1 MTTVNLIPHLS
12 NEFKCLYEEPFNT
25 DVTIQVGEEGHSKIF
40 HAHWLILCVRS
51 SYFKRELSYD
61 KDDSQE
67 NSPRDCSIPHVIEPI
82 KPETFEKLLRYIYT
96 GIFTI
101 EDDINSNLEIVEGA
115 KTLELNRLMETM
127 QSKLIKEKKETIHHR
142 FVRVSRFASQHK
154 EFEILNDFCKETIE
168 NSPEIIFAAAD
179 FSDIDNETLVELLN
193 RDIDLPEGK
202 IWEHVL
208 RWGVAKKPGLEFDSW
223 NDLEWSHAH
232 GEFVKDILKDCVP
245 LVRFFHMDNDEYIE
259 KVVPLLHLLP
269 YQLWVDLIRYK
280 QTFGAYKPKSEILPP
295 RKRVSTS
302 KDAGTTSDSSA
313 STSYPTRAIDS
324 QSESSKPQPESRR
337 PQTSL
342 GINID
347 SPPPQA
353 KTKDASQNV
362 SSLILNNAQ
371 IQWLL
376 SMTKGMTCKELKLK
390 ESLLTSFTCTLN
402 LLYRG
407 SHDGDEASVFHNLCD
422 NKGPTI
428 TVIRTKEENEIIG
441 GYNPISWN
449 QALQKYMHTSYSF
462 LFAMKSSGNV
472 LSLCKSP
479 AIAIRNDPN
488 CGPVFGNDLV
498 LINNFSVPYNHTY
511 QDAYDK
517 SIRGNRNMFFSVEEI
532 EVFQVIF

>member
-1 MTTVNLIPHLS
+1 MTTVELTHHLS
-12 NEFKCLYEEPFNT
+12 SEFKRLYEEPFNT
-25 DVTIQVGEEGHSKIF
+25 DVTIQVGEEGHSKKF

-232 GEFVKDILKDCVP
+232 GEFVKDILKDCIP
-245 LVRFFHMDNDEYIE
+245 LVRFFHMDNDDYIE

-269 YQLWVDLIRYK
+269 YQLRVDIIRYK

-295 RKRVSTS
+295 RKRVSTTTR

-313 STSYPTRAIDS
+313 RTSYPTRAIDS
-324 QSESSKPQPESRR
+324 ESESSKPQPESRR
-337 PQTSL
+337 SQTPS
-342 GINID
+342 GINTE
-347 SPPPQA
+347 SPPPHTQA
-353 KTKDASQNV
+353 KVPQIQNV
-362 SSLILNNAQ
+362 SSAILNRVQ
-371 IQWLL
+371 IH
-376 SMTKGMTCKELKLK
+376 
-390 ESLLTSFTCTLN
+390 
-402 LLYRG
+402 R
-407 SHDGDEASVFHNLCD
+407 DGYKPSIFHNLCD
-422 NKGPTI
+422 NQGPTI
-428 TVIRTKEENEIIG
+428 TVIRTKENNEIIG
-441 GYNPISWN
+441 GFNPTSWN
-449 QALQKYMHTSYSF
+449 RALKEYTNTSISF
-462 LFAMKSSGNV
+462 LFAVKSSGNV
-472 LSLCKSP
+472 LSLCKKP
-479 AIAIRNDPN
+479 AMAVWNGPN
-488 CGPVFGNDLV
+488 CGPTFGKDLALSGGFV
-498 LINNFSVPYNHTY
+498 VAGNSTIQDSYDKPIRNSMGMFSV
-511 QDAYDK
+511 K
-517 SIRGNRNMFFSVEEI
+517 EI
-532 EVFQVIF
+532 EVFQVVYDHDVE